1 MLNAPH
7 KLTGFKI
14 NRVLL
19 ADPTRTLTLRTTF
32 ARDMARRFNEL
43 KKAVTESIVKNDCF
57 GLISGAKQPGLQI
70 LAVRAAGPDA
80 FAYPTTAGKVEAFMD
95 WLNEQEE
102 KGVLEVI
109 HRPGA
114 ARGLEEAWTDIYVK
128 KGYEKGM
135 EFGRVEMNRINKGI
149 APIEGAFG
157 MQAAFMQPFHADRLG
172 ALYTRTFS
180 ELKGVTAAMDQQ
192 ISRVLTEGLM
202 AGNHPSKI
210 ARALADR
217 IEKIGITRAKTIAR
231 TEIIRAHHAATINEY
246 RNWGVDEVQ
255 VQAEWSTA
263 GFNVCTICK
272 PLEGKIYT
280 LDEIEGM
287 IPRHPNCRCA
297 ALPYMDPEDQLEWE
311 DQADPTR
318 PSWISP
324 EGARAAKAARAAKK
338 ARGPEAPPLPGF
350 ATRPKPRPPLV
361 TRPKRPKPRP
371 PLPGFATRPKP
382 KLPRS
387 KAAIAARAAKKAAKP
402 PVVKPSPVPEGMIKE
417 VNGPFVPATTLNAAE
432 LDSLKYFTTKPK
444 WDVQG
449 FSDVRKLRLLNEIN
463 AEAHRLSRFKALSPK
478 RPALIFQN
486 GDLPK
491 NYTSDSSWLGYTHG
505 RWPAKI
511 KKNPIHISTEA
522 RLPIGAGPW
531 PAEKVG
537 AFAPLKSA
545 DKIRKGTGNYA
556 GGVYRH
562 EVGHTLQAAAGEE
575 IRKNWTKAMKKISES
590 LIARVVS
597 RYATTNE
604 FEFFAECFEIWAHPN
619 FRPGSLNA
627 ALGYPVE
634 SILEAA
640 ANYTGA
646 PMHESAYF
654 RMIGLGG

>member
-1 MLNAPH
+1 
-7 KLTGFKI
+7 
-14 NRVLL
+14 
-19 ADPTRTLTLRTTF
+19 
-32 ARDMARRFNEL
+32 MARRFNEL

-102 KGVLEVI
+102 KGILEVI

-149 APIEGAFG
+149 PPIEGAFG

-297 ALPYMDPEDQLEWE
+297 ALPYMDPEDQ
-311 DQADPTR
+311 DQVDPAR
-318 PSWISP
+318 PEWISP
-324 EGARAAKAARAAKK
+324 EEARAARAARAAKK
-338 ARGPEAPPLPGF
+338 AKGITEPPPLPGF
-350 ATRPKPRPPLV
+350 ATRPKPRPPLA

-382 KLPRS
+382 KPKLPRS
-387 KAAIAARAAKKAAKP
+387 KAAIAARDARDAKKAAKP
-402 PVVKPSPVPEGMIKE
+402 PVVKPSPVPKGMIKE
-417 VNGPFVPATTLNAAE
+417 ANGPFVYAETLFDAE
-432 LDSLKYFTTKPK
+432 MASLKYFDSPPK
-444 WDVQG
+444 WDVQRVG
-449 FSDVRKLRLLNEIN
+449 KGMFSEKRKLMLLNELN
-463 AEAHRLSRFKALSPK
+463 AEAHRLGRFSALSTK
-478 RPALIFQN
+478 RAQIIIQN

-505 RWPAKI
+505 RWPAEI
-511 KKNPIHISTEA
+511 KKNPIHISTEC
-522 RLPIGAGPW
+522 RVPIGAGPW

-537 AFAPLKSA
+537 AFVPLKSI
-545 DKIRKGTGNYA
+545 DKIRKGTGSYA
-556 GGVYRH
+556 GGIYRH
-562 EVGHTLQAAAGEE
+562 EVGHTIQANAGEE

-590 LIARVVS
+590 LIERTVS

-619 FRPGSLNA
+619 FIAGDLDS

-634 SILEAA
+634 AILEAA